1 MNDETQ
7 PQADD
12 IHALLAVEF
21 DVTVDKVSRA
31 MFAGKLIELGW
42 LATPVANTWTIMFE
56 PRSRTSMRNTTR
68 QHLEMA
74 SAYSRIAVG
83 AVEAVAHYG
92 GDEPM
97 AVSQTTE
104 LEPPVE

>member
-56 PRSRTSMRNTTR
+56 PRSRISMRNTTR

-74 SAYSRIAVG
+74 SAYSSIAVG
-83 AVEAVAHYG
+83 AVEAVAQF
-92 GDEPM
+92 GD
-97 AVSQTTE
+97 
-104 LEPPVE
+104 

>member
-1 MNDETQ
+1 MSEENQ
-7 PQADD
+7 SPLDD

-21 DVTVDKVSRA
+21 DATVDKVSRA
-31 MFAGKLIELGW
+31 MFAGKLLELGW

-56 PRSRTSMRNTTR
+56 PRSRISMRNTTR

-83 AVEAVAHYG
+83 AVEAVAQF
-92 GDEPM
+92 GDE
-97 AVSQTTE
+97 
-104 LEPPVE
+104 EPLQA